1 MLGPWR
7 RHVVVSA
14 FLAVAIAI
22 LRLSIPYLTGVII
35 DDLRANN
42 SELIGRN
49 ALLMIGAA
57 TLMALLNMSRRLTAG
72 TISLGLEKHLRE
84 RIFDHLSTRSFGF
97 FDRSQTGQL
106 LSRATVD
113 VSQVRFFLG
122 YGLMYFFMHAATIIG
137 VPIMLLILQPTLAIV
152 VLVAMPPIF
161 LLSRRYSRLAHPNFV
176 AIQQK
181 HAELTTVS
189 EESILGARVVRAFG
203 QEDRETER
211 ARKLNDEIIE
221 RELYSKRL
229 EAKFVPLYSFI
240 PNIALAVVVL
250 IAANRITAGD
260 MTLGQ
265 FFAFYG
271 YMLQLTGPVRI
282 VGNLLTRAQRATA
295 AGERL
300 FELLDDDETLP
311 LTDHPL
317 AAFPHESGPL
327 AVSFKN
333 VTFAYRNGRVVLSQ
347 LDLDVAAGETVAL
360 LGPTGSGKTTAAELI
375 PRLYDA
381 TQGTVRIDGIDVR
394 EMDLPTLRRS
404 VGVVGQEP
412 FLFSA
417 SVRDN
422 LTLGAPDATD
432 DELWSALDTAQAAGF
447 IRALPDG
454 LDTLIG
460 ERGFTLSGG
469 QRQRMA
475 IARALAANPRILIL
489 DDATA
494 SVDARVERRIT
505 TALGNATEG
514 RTTILIAH
522 RPSTIALADRIVLLD
537 AGRIVDVG
545 THGELLARSD
555 RYQMVQEQKASRREF
570 LMDPDPTEDEMGVPE
585 ELDE

>member
-1 MLGPWR
+1 
-7 RHVVVSA
+7 
-14 FLAVAIAI
+14 
-22 LRLSIPYLTGVII
+22 
-35 DDLRANN
+35 
-42 SELIGRN
+42 
-49 ALLMIGAA
+49 
-57 TLMALLNMSRRLTAG
+57 
-72 TISLGLEKHLRE
+72 
-84 RIFDHLSTRSFGF
+84 
-97 FDRSQTGQL
+97 
-106 LSRATVD
+106 
-113 VSQVRFFLG
+113 
-122 YGLMYFFMHAATIIG
+122 
-137 VPIMLLILQPTLAIV
+137 
-152 VLVAMPPIF
+152 MPPIF
-161 LLSRRYSRLAHPNFV
+161 FISRRYSRLAHPNFV
-176 AIQQK
+176 QVQQK
-181 HAELTTVS
+181 QAELTTVS

-203 QEDRETER
+203 QEHRETER
-211 ARKLNDEIIE
+211 ARKLNDEIVE
-221 RELYSKRL
+221 RELYARKL
-229 EAKFVPLYSFI
+229 EAKYAPFYSFI

-250 IAANRITAGD
+250 IAANRINAGS
-260 MTLGQ
+260 MTLGE

-311 LTDHPL
+311 LVAHPRTS
-317 AAFPHESGPL
+317 FPHESGPL
-327 AVSFKN
+327 TVKFDNVS
-333 VTFAYRNGRVVLSQ
+333 FAYRNGKTVLSELN
-347 LDLDVAAGETVAL
+347 LDIAAGETIAL

-381 TQGTVRIDGIDVR
+381 TDGTVLVDGVDVR
-394 EMDLPTLRRS
+394 EMDLPTLRRT

-417 SVRDN
+417 TVRDN
-422 LTLGAPDATD
+422 LTLGAPDAPD
-432 DELWSALDTAQAAGF
+432 EELWKALESAQAAAF

-505 TALGNATEG
+505 TALGDATEG

-545 THGELLARSD
+545 THDELLARSE

-570 LMDPDPTEDEMGVPE
+570 LIDPDPAEDDAGVPE
-585 ELDE
+585 DLDA